1 MHFLIL
7 FAACMLLVIY
17 PLEASEIWMN
27 FGVEGTAT
35 FVPGPAA
42 KYDKTYTG
50 VSSCEVEESCEPE
63 YVT

>member
-27 FGVEGTAT
+27 FGVEGTGT
-35 FVPGPAA
+35 FVPRPAP
-42 KYDKTYTG
+42 KYDKTYTRSII
-50 VSSCEVEESCEPE
+50 VRS
-63 YVT
+63 